1 MHGTEMNEAENAVYL
16 WTRLCTATKT
26 FTPLQEVADG
36 FIVDLEVR
44 HAHEEQCVGASLG
57 NSVEHLL
64 HGEDHHAWVLRA
76 AGDGVRLAGGSLA
89 VCFEGRVA
97 GSGGGRSSSK
107 RERGIG
113 KRQTLLGEQQYG
125 SNRQTKYSHSTLCIM
140 GARCGGSQDHVS
152 LQAKMTPLYPCMTDS
167 TTPLPIFSYTSVL
180 SASGPKTWS
189 K

>member
-89 VCFEGRVA
+89 VCF
-97 GSGGGRSSSK
+97 GGRK
-107 RERGIG
+107 GRRE
-113 KRQTLLGEQQYG
+113 EE
-125 SNRQTKYSHSTLCIM
+125 
-140 GARCGGSQDHVS
+140 
-152 LQAKMTPLYPCMTDS
+152 
-167 TTPLPIFSYTSVL
+167 
-180 SASGPKTWS
+180 W
-189 K
+189 